1 MKAPKPTESDIRR
14 LYLDLANLKFAVADK
29 EQEIAEKELELSL
42 QRTAC
47 GSTQARSQPDTNTAR
62 GPVANATPDRVT
74 STPTRVFQPPVPPRD
89 FHPTLPAEVHET
101 PRIYTG
107 LKDANKTKLYEG
119 DIVSLRTQS
128 TGTLGQYFRI
138 GQRVRVTGT
147 TRDSLLFLDH
157 LTIPGKFTRRHSSNV
172 FKCIE

>member
-47 GSTQARSQPDTNTAR
+47 GSAPARSQPDTNTAR
-62 GPVANATPDRVT
+62 APAAYTTPDRVR
-74 STPTRVFQPPVPPRD
+74 STPTREFKPTVPARDFQPT
-89 FHPTLPAEVHET
+89 FQTEVHEP
-101 PRIYTG
+101 PRLYTG
-107 LKDANKTKLYEG
+107 LKDANKNKLYEG

-128 TGTLGQYFRI
+128 TGTLAQYFRI

-157 LTIPGKFTRRHSSNV
+157 LTHPGKFTKRHSSNV
-172 FKCIE
+172 FKCTE